1 MFGSTSLPLLQFGFS
16 LKCQWKALKFFA
28 DFQGLTGY
36 TISLLDSPL
45 YQPLVDNGTISK
57 TFLSR
62 EVFWTPQTADI
73 ATMPRITTMENDN
86 NYRDNS
92 LWYRDGSF
100 LKLRNIGISYDVPRS
115 LLKICDATVS
125 LNATNVFSLDNI
137 GFADPEQLGAYY
149 PTTRVVWAGV
159 KFNF

>member
-1 MFGSTSLPLLQFGFS
+1 M
-16 LKCQWKALKFFA
+16 
-28 DFQGLTGY
+28 
-36 TISLLDSPL
+36 
-45 YQPLVDNGTISK
+45 DNGTISK